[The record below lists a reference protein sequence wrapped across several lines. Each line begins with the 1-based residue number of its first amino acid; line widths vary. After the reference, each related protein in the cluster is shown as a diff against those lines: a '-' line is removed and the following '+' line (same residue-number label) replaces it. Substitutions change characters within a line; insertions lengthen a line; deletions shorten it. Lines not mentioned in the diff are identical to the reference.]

1 MADYVGIWD
10 YDEFFQPRG
19 ANKNILDVIR
29 AMEAPTGPVRNT
41 YSSNLKALDV
51 HKLGWKPQRGMADND
66 GHPFCYLIL
75 DSEVTYVDK
84 AAHRPYMVRTC
95 MSYALPQFWTDIDI
109 GPLNHLLYFNSWYD
123 Y

>member
-19 ANKNILDVIR
+19 ANKDIVDVIR
-29 AMEAPTGPVRNT
+29 AMEAPTGPVRNS
-41 YSSNLKALDV
+41 YSPNLKALDV
-51 HKLGWKPQRGMADND
+51 HKLGWEPRRGMADND

-84 AAHRPYMVRTC
+84 ASDRPYMVRTC
-95 MSYALPQFWTDIDI
+95 VCRMYCLNDRLMSILV
-109 GPLNHLLYFNSWYD
+109 L
-123 Y
+123 